1 MKDYKYLV
9 ANGQRMNPITYA
21 YLETTNYC
29 NLDCSFCNRKDVI
42 GPLKHMSLEDWSKL
56 LNGIKHHPIEEVKLM
71 GMGEPLLHPHFDH
84 VCRMFKETFP
94 KSKLVVATNCQYNIK
109 EGLEFSEKDYDE
121 IDNYAKA
128 VGMDWFASAWDY
140 ESQNF
145 LSKYNLSVN
154 KVASA
159 MATNQEILELVA
171 GERKLTYLSTGMCD
185 LPQIDNAV
193 AVFKSFDCP
202 FVLMHSVA
210 EYPAPESALN
220 LRCILTLKE
229 RYECRVGYS
238 GHESSVSPS
247 IVAATLGA
255 CAIERHITLDRAM
268 YGSDQSASLE
278 PHGIETL
285 VSQVRKISVVMGDG
299 KKRISNGERINE
311 KKLRYWL

>member
-1 MKDYKYLV
+1 MNQNEFVSSHVDIIAEIGINHNGDINIAKKLIDV
-9 ANGQRMNPITYA
+9 AKNTGCDAVKFQKRNVDQVYTAAFLDSPRESPWGTTQR
-21 YLETTNYC
+21 
-29 NLDCSFCNRKDVI
+29 D
-42 GPLKHMSLEDWSKL
+42 
-56 LNGIKHHPIEEVKLM
+56 
-71 GMGEPLLHPHFDH
+71 
-84 VCRMFKETFP
+84 
-94 KSKLVVATNCQYNIK
+94 QK

-128 VGMDWFASAWDY
+128 VGIDWFASAWDY

-171 GERKLTYLSTGMCD
+171 GERKPTYLSTGMCD

-229 RYECRVGYS
+229 RYECRIGYS

-247 IVAATLGA
+247 IIAATLGA

-285 VSQVRKISVVMGDG
+285 VAQIRKISVVMGDG
-299 KKRISNGERINE
+299 TKRVTDAEKINE
-311 KKLRYWL
+311 NKLRYWL

>member
-1 MKDYKYLV
+1 MFPNMESYGHVKIIAEIGINHNGDIDIAKQLIDVAKKAGCDAVKFQKRNINLV
-9 ANGQRMNPITYA
+9 YQTDFLESSRESPWGTTQR
-21 YLETTNYC
+21 
-29 NLDCSFCNRKDVI
+29 DQ
-42 GPLKHMSLEDWSKL
+42 
-56 LNGIKHHPIEEVKLM
+56 
-71 GMGEPLLHPHFDH
+71 
-84 VCRMFKETFP
+84 KE
-94 KSKLVVATNCQYNIK
+94 A
-109 EGLEFSEKDYDE
+109 LEFSENDYDE

-128 VGMDWFASAWDY
+128 VEIDWFASAWDY
-140 ESQNF
+140 ESQKF
-145 LSKYNLSVN
+145 LRKYDLSVN

-159 MATNQEILELVA
+159 MATNQEFLELVA

-193 AVFKSFDCP
+193 AVFKSFGCP

-220 LRCILTLKE
+220 LRCILTLTE

-311 KKLRYWL
+311 KKLRYWM

>member
-1 MKDYKYLV
+1 MFPNMESYGHVKIIAEIGINHNGDIDIAKQLIDVAKKAGCDAVKFQKRNINLV
-9 ANGQRMNPITYA
+9 YQTDFLESSRESPWGTTQR
-21 YLETTNYC
+21 
-29 NLDCSFCNRKDVI
+29 DQ
-42 GPLKHMSLEDWSKL
+42 
-56 LNGIKHHPIEEVKLM
+56 
-71 GMGEPLLHPHFDH
+71 
-84 VCRMFKETFP
+84 KE
-94 KSKLVVATNCQYNIK
+94 A
-109 EGLEFSEKDYDE
+109 LEFSENDYDE

-128 VGMDWFASAWDY
+128 VEIDWFASAWDY
-140 ESQNF
+140 ESQKF
-145 LSKYNLSVN
+145 LRKYDLSVN

-159 MATNQEILELVA
+159 MATNQEFLELVA

-193 AVFKSFDCP
+193 AVFKSFGCP

-220 LRCILTLKE
+220 LRCILTLTE